1 MVFKFEEWLNNNSKD
16 EILFL
21 FNGEVSA
28 TIITDSLD
36 EIEEKIKLIPSK
48 IKKKIYNVLVEC
60 MQNLY
65 HHSETLP
72 SKPGYESTGKYA
84 VCVLSYDSIGYSIT
98 TGNFINEKQ
107 KGFLSKHL
115 SHINTLD
122 REELKELY
130 KDILNNQEFSDKG
143 GGGLGMVD
151 IARKSGSKLNH
162 FFYDYADSFY
172 FFSLNINILESHK

>member
-1 MVFKFEEWLNNNSKD
+1 MAFNFDEWLLNKSKD

-21 FNGEVSA
+21 FKGEVSSNLVA
-28 TIITDSLD
+28 DSLD
-36 EIEEKIKLIPSK
+36 KIEEQLIDVPSK

-60 MQNLY
+60 MQNLF

-72 SKPGYESTGKYA
+72 SKPNFKETGKYVA
-84 VCVLSYDSIGYSIT
+84 CILSKNSIGYHIS

-107 KGFLSKHL
+107 KIFLDRHL

-122 REELKELY
+122 RDQLKDLY
-130 KDILNNQEFSDKG
+130 KEILNNQEFSDKG

-151 IARKSGSKLNH
+151 ISRKSGSKL
-162 FFYDYADSFY
+162 FYDFFDYNEGVS
-172 FFSLNINILESHK
+172 FFSLSINILE

>member
-1 MVFKFEEWLNNNSKD
+1 MAFNFEEWLEENSKD

-28 TIITDSLD
+28 TIITDSLE
-36 EIEEKIKLIPSK
+36 EIEERVEEIPPK

-72 SKPGYESTGKYA
+72 SKHGYKNTGKYA
-84 VCVLSYDSIGYSIT
+84 ACVLSHNSNGYKIA

-122 REELKELY
+122 KEELKELY
-130 KDILNNQEFSDKG
+130 KEILNNQEFSDKG

-162 FFYDYADSFY
+162 LFYDYADNFY
-172 FFSLNINILESHK
+172 FFSLDINILE